1 MLLEVNFLCFL
12 LQSVWAQCTVLRA
25 PEQQL
30 RFPDSDS
37 GPSAPLPGKTLS
49 LRRLRPERWFS
60 EGRAVFGKV
69 ISKQIYSSAEE
80 EWN

>member
-37 GPSAPLPGKTLS
+37 GPSAPLPGWEDAVTQEAPS
-49 LRRLRPERWFS
+49 GTVVLR
-60 EGRAVFGKV
+60 G
-69 ISKQIYSSAEE
+69 
-80 EWN
+80 

>member
-1 MLLEVNFLCFL
+1 MFSSSVSLGSVHGPPLRSSSSGSLTATAVPLLRS
-12 LQSVWAQCTVLRA
+12 QA
-25 PEQQL
+25 
-30 RFPDSDS
+30 
-37 GPSAPLPGKTLS
+37 GKTLS